1 MSLIG
6 SLDEFKI
13 ADVLRLFASGRKTGL
28 LTIAARGGQ
37 QALLHFHRGEV
48 LHASAGKLHGEEA
61 VLDLFGWKEG
71 QLTFVPDERTVTAN
85 VARSLEAL
93 IDEGLRV
100 GDRLHRMRAVVPND
114 HTVFQLGPG
123 PSNPETRHPVGAL
136 EWKVLRLLDGVRD
149 LSEVVTDSELPREE
163 VVKVVFEMAEAGYL
177 ERVDVLRT
185 LRVQAQRPFAKF
197 SLLGPEARPEEAAEL
212 DVRMQDEWRKVTR
225 FEDGVLRVELQ
236 TQGGKSAALSVH
248 FQPNLGR
255 VVFLPKN
262 AIAALGLREGD
273 EVHVRPIG

>member
-13 ADVLRLFASGRKTGL
+13 ADVLRLFAAGRKTGL

-37 QALLHFHRGEV
+37 QALLHFQRGAV
-48 LHASAGKLHGEEA
+48 LHASAGRLHGEEA

-71 QLTFVPDERTVTAN
+71 QLTFVPDERSVTPN

-93 IDEGLRV
+93 IEEGLRV
-100 GDRLHRMRAVVPND
+100 GERLHRMRVVVPND
-114 HTVFQLGPG
+114 HTVFQWGPG
-123 PSNPETRHPVGAL
+123 PGNPEARFPVGAL

-149 LSEVVTDSELPREE
+149 VTEVVTDSDLPRDE
-163 VVKVVFEMAEAGYL
+163 VVNVIFEMAEAGYL
-177 ERVDVLRT
+177 ERVDVQRT
-185 LRVQAQRPFAKF
+185 LKVQAQRPFAKF
-197 SLLGPEARPEEAAEL
+197 SLLGPEARPEEAADL
-212 DVRMQDEWRKVTR
+212 DVRIQDEWRRVMR
-225 FEDGVLRVELQ
+225 FEDGVLRIELQ
-236 TQGGKSAALSVH
+236 TQAGKSAALSVN

-255 VVFLPKN
+255 VVLLPKN